1 MIRTN
6 KRYISLLLAGLIVGL
21 GIGYGIGYGV
31 LPKRPNIL
39 TEKLVWQIIREH
51 QYARFQVKPE
61 TIMHRS
67 LQLLH
72 DKVWVVE
79 YGCEARF
86 LPASSDP
93 HSLYCGIFAF
103 GPWIIRVVIDAQTG
117 AFLDHYFERVVH
129 TVEPLGDGTGVS
141 AGSLETTSLPHEVN
155 LYISAVPD
163 NLSIK
168 GTVFHYA
175 VILRNPNDFPVP
187 TYIPDFTVTL
197 GMGPKNLNT
206 DVYKL
211 QIAFNMICPMT
222 LAPHEET
229 TIYDDVIALTENAEK
244 GSYWLQAAAEGFRT
258 EPNLITLEA

>member
-1 MIRTN
+1 MGT
-6 KRYISLLLAGLIVGL
+6 
-21 GIGYGIGYGV
+21 GYGE
-31 LPKRPNIL
+31 PNVL
-39 TEKLVWQIIREH
+39 TEEQIRQIIREH

-61 TIMHRS
+61 TIMDRS

-117 AFLDHYFERVVH
+117 AFLDHYFERLVD

-141 AGSLETTSLPHEVN
+141 AVRVN
-155 LYISAVPD
+155 LTLLYISAVPD
-163 NLSIK
+163 SLSIRE
-168 GTVFHYA
+168 TVFHYA
-175 VILRNPNDFPVP
+175 VILGNPNDFSVSI
-187 TYIPDFTVTL
+187 YIPDFTVTL
-197 GMGPKNLNT
+197 GGAGENPNT

-211 QIAFNMICPMT
+211 EIAFNMICPIT
-222 LAPHEET
+222 LGPHEER
-229 TIYDDVIALTENAEK
+229 TIYDDVIALTESAEK
-244 GSYWLQAAAEGFRT
+244 GTYWLQAAAEGFRT
-258 EPNLITLEA
+258 EPTLITLEAE